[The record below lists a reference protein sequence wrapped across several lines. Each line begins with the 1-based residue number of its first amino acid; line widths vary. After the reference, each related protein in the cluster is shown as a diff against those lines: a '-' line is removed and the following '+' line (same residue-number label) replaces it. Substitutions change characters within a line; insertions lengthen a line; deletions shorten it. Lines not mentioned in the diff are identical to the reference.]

1 MKDAIRI
8 IILMTF
14 VLVSCQ
20 GDKLDVDV
28 SSIDYEPEFYRFD
41 QRLFQATS
49 SADLIDINK
58 ALIEDGGELYEFY
71 VYDALRSGSVYA
83 DSINEYLWYFVQDS
97 MMQLLYADIQQEFS
111 DIEDVQ
117 NQFIDMFKH
126 QKYHLPN
133 EKTPAAFYMYNSA
146 FSYGV
151 ISTDSVM
158 GIGLDMYLGP
168 ENRIVKEVRFPLYM
182 KEKMHKDY
190 LPVDVAHSW
199 LITNVIGEDRGETFL
214 SSMIYFG
221 KLRYVMEA
229 MLPDL
234 PEHQI
239 IRYSQEEYE
248 FALASEYEIW
258 QYIVDMN
265 WIYSIDMKVKLRY
278 FKEAPE
284 TVGIDGSPGR
294 IGQFMG
300 WQMVRSFMEQ
310 NNELTV
316 EDLINHT
323 TETEILKAYKPEK
336 NE

>member
-1 MKDAIRI
+1 MKDAIRA

-14 VLVSCQ
+14 VLASCS

-28 SSIDYEPEFYRFD
+28 SSINYQPDFYRFD
-41 QRLFQATS
+41 QRLFEAKS
-49 SADLIDINK
+49 PNDLVEINK
-58 ALIEDGGELYEFY
+58 GLIKDAGELYEFY

-83 DSINEYLWYFVQDS
+83 DSINQYLWYFVKDS
-97 MMQLLYADIQQEFS
+97 MMQMLYTDIQNEFS
-111 DIEDVQ
+111 DIEDLEDV
-117 NQFIDMFKH
+117 FVDMFKH
-126 QKYHLPN
+126 QKHHLPDEN
-133 EKTPAAFYMYNSA
+133 LPAAFYMYNSA

-182 KEKMHKDY
+182 KDKMHRDY

-234 PEHQI
+234 PKHRI
-239 IRYSQEEYE
+239 IRYTQEEFD
-248 FALASEYEIW
+248 FAMASEYQIW
-258 QYIVDMN
+258 QYIIDMN

-278 FKEAPE
+278 FEEAPE
-284 TVGIDGSPGR
+284 TVGIEGSPGR

-300 WQMVRSFMEQ
+300 WQMVRTYMEENEDVTVLDLL
-310 NNELTV
+310 NN
-316 EDLINHT
+316 T
-323 TETEILKAYKPEK
+323 TETEILKAYKPQE